1 MPDPQ
6 DSKTPSL
13 SDAAHDVFAFA
24 IEFPAGEI
32 QLVPAQI
39 ADLLKSDAVKD
50 KLQSTLLDYAME
62 KTKKGVV
69 FDQSDPQLGL
79 AILNGLGPVAE
90 KQILEE
96 IKKGLP
102 ARRVTTA
109 FNDFVRALKNTPM
122 GVWVDKE
129 KKLLIVVGV
138 ALAVG
143 GTAALFYTRTDSDV
157 VNFPISQI
165 KGKAI
170 PLWSPGSFKLSGSLI
185 EFQPA
190 QRKLGLEIIG
200 EQKWQ
205 KLDLTLKLGVVAS
218 EPAATQG
225 DGHALVTSKEFTS
238 SLQTKYSLGVE
249 LKLTDSAL
257 PGPFSLGLH
266 AAITNDK
273 FSGGDLT
280 AKLKLPSFDVGV
292 KAQTD
297 AKSTPGLLTISGSF

>member
-6 DSKTPSL
+6 DSKTPTL

-32 QLVPAQI
+32 PLVPAQI
-39 ADLLKSDAVKD
+39 GALLKSDAVKE

-62 KTKKGVV
+62 KTKKGVI
-69 FDQSDPQLGL
+69 FDQSDPKLGL

-129 KKLLIVVGV
+129 KNLLIVVGV
-138 ALAVG
+138 VLAVG
-143 GTAALFYTRTDSDV
+143 GTAALFYTRTDSDII
-157 VNFPISQI
+157 NFPISQI

-170 PLWSPGSFKLSGSLI
+170 PLWSPGSLKLSGSLI

-238 SLQTKYSLGVE
+238 LQTKYSLGVE
-249 LKLTDSAL
+249 LKLTDTAL

-273 FSGGDLT
+273 FSSGDMT
-280 AKLKLPSFDVGV
+280 AKLKLPSFDVGL

-297 AKSTPGLLTISGSF
+297 AKSYTGLLTISGSF